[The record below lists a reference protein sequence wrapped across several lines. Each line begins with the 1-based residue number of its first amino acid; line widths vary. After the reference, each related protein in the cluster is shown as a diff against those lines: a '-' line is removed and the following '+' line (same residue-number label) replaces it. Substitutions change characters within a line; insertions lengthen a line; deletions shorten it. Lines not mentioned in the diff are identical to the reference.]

1 MPKDASSSAVTTS
14 YVATTTSQDSQ
25 EIANQPE
32 TNYIENLGETS
43 SSNFFFKRDN
53 LIRIAKLA
61 NLILTE
67 NEIYKYSQQLSSI
80 LSYIDKLKEVD
91 TKNIQETSQTTGLEN
106 ITSEDETSPSLSQE
120 EALSNTK
127 NKHNGLF
134 KVKGI
139 LNNE

>member
-1 MPKDASSSAVTTS
+1 MKVDV
-14 YVATTTSQDSQ
+14 
-25 EIANQPE
+25 
-32 TNYIENLGETS
+32 LH
-43 SSNFFFKRDN
+43 
-53 LIRIAKLA
+53 IAKLA
-61 NLILTE
+61 NLSLTKE
-67 NEIYKYSQQLSSI
+67 EIKKYEEQLSSI

-134 KVKGI
+134 KVKAI
-139 LNNE
+139 LEE